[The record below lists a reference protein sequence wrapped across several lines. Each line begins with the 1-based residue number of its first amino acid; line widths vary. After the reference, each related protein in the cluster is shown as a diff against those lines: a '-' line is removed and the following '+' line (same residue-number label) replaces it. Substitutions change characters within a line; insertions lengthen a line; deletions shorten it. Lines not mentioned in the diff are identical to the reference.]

1 MHGSA
6 LGTESTSFGKNHGV
20 VKAIRYQPLG
30 HFALPTYYQD
40 EQGTLVLRSFY
51 FHAKALYGLEF
62 KGVRFA
68 YTALA
73 EGEGLGVAGPVY
85 WLGRT
90 ATEYSS
96 AFIGVLTKGLKFP
109 SGRSGTGNKAATV
122 ICCQ

>member
-85 WLGRT
+85 WLDMDGDRVF
-90 ATEYSS
+90 ERVHWGSNE
-96 AFIGVLTKGLKFP
+96 GLEIPKWAE
-109 SGRSGTGNKAATV
+109 RNRK
-122 ICCQ
+122 

>member
-1 MHGSA
+1 M
-6 LGTESTSFGKNHGV
+6 
-20 VKAIRYQPLG
+20 
-30 HFALPTYYQD
+30 
-40 EQGTLVLRSFY
+40 VLRSFY
-51 FHAKALYGLEF
+51 FHAKTLYDLEF

-73 EGEGLGVAGPVY
+73 EGEGLGGSLDQSTGSI
-85 WLGRT
+85 WT

-96 AFIGVLTKGLKFP
+96 AFIGVLTKGLRFP